1 MVERSAVNR
10 VVAGSSPASAGIMN
24 TTDSLIQHYVDD
36 LVDSMNERLSET
48 VFGKPSIVYEL
59 VRITDDPEGDHDL

>member
-1 MVERSAVNR
+1 
-10 VVAGSSPASAGIMN
+10 MN

-36 LVDSMNERLSET
+36 LVNSMNERFPET

-59 VRITDDPEGDHDL
+59 VRIIDDPEGDHDL